1 MEYKKTVPSP
11 KNFRLQRLLSIFS
24 FREFSIAIAFVLLC
38 FFFWWQRPGAF
49 LKLANLKVI
58 MRFVATFG
66 LLAIG
71 EILVIITDGI
81 DLSVGSMT
89 ALTGVLAATFMV
101 KGVGPI
107 PPLAILPSILLVLTF
122 SGLVGRWHGFC
133 VTKLQI
139 PSFIIT
145 LGTWLVARGM
155 AKFIT
160 RGYPIVFPLEFP
172 FLELGQGE
180 IFQIPVMFIILV
192 VVAVIAAF
200 ILRSTT
206 LGRHIYA
213 VGGNIEA
220 ARVAGINVD
229 RVRSF
234 CYISSGV
241 MAGLVGL
248 LLASRLG
255 QGTPT
260 VGSTYELW
268 AIAATVIGGTSL
280 RGGEGT
286 ITGAILGAAI
296 MGVMFN
302 GMVIVNMSP
311 YVQETVLGAVLVIA
325 VTYDMWRRR
334 RSTN

>member
-1 MEYKKTVPSP
+1 MDEMNTELSP
-11 KNFRLQRLLSIFS
+11 RKMRIQRLLNVFS
-24 FREFSIAIAFVLLC
+24 FREFSIALAFFALC
-38 FFFWWQRPGAF
+38 LFFWWQRPEAF

-89 ALTGVLAATFMV
+89 ALTGVLAAMLMMN
-101 KGVGPI
+101 GVGVVPS
-107 PPLAILPSILLVLTF
+107 LGILPSILIVLFF
-122 SGLVGRWHGFC
+122 SGLVGWWHGFC
-133 VTKLQI
+133 VTKFQI

-145 LGTWLVARGM
+145 LGTWLVARGV
-155 AKFIT
+155 AKYIT
-160 RGYPIVFPLEFP
+160 RGYPIVFPIDFP

-180 IFQIPVMFIILV
+180 LFQIPVMFIILV
-192 VVAVIAAF
+192 IVAVIAAF

-234 CYISSGV
+234 CYVSSGV

-286 ITGAILGAAI
+286 ILGAILGAAI

-302 GMVIVNMSP
+302 GMVIVNASP
-311 YVQETVLGAVLVIA
+311 YIQEIILGSVLVIA

-334 RSTN
+334 RSAF